1 MRKTV
6 FWDASAFIA
15 LLLPRDRWHEQ
26 AKRVQRE
33 LTAVRA
39 KRITTSAVLTEV
51 ANGLCTVKQRA
62 FAQRLILSIE
72 QSVLMGY
79 TEVVHIDEDMWWR
92 GFKLYQ
98 QRPDKAWGLTDCLS
112 FVVMRERGLHEAF
125 TADYHFAQA
134 GFSCLLS

>member
-26 AKRVQRE
+26 AKRVQGE

-51 ANGLCTVKQRA
+51 ANGLCAVTQRHL
-62 FAQRLILSIE
+62 AQRLIWNVD
-72 QSVLMGY
+72 QSVLMGH
-79 TEVVHIDEDMWWR
+79 TEVVHINNKLWWR
-92 GFKLYQ
+92 GFELYQ

-112 FVVMRERGLHEAF
+112 FVVMRERGLYEAF
-125 TADYHFAQA
+125 TADHHFAQA
-134 GFSCLLS
+134 GFSCLLG